1 MDPDFIFTYIE
12 ITVGNLISASQTSYC
27 SFISRVCASLT
38 ENLLGLLAGYI
49 RVLVVIEALMGNVT

>member
-12 ITVGNLISASQTSYC
+12 ITVGNLISASQTSYF

-49 RVLVVIEALMGNVT
+49 VIEALMGNVT